1 MLIELEVVG
10 KVQRLVRRLVRRLVQ
25 RLVQRLV
32 RQHSAQELRLRR

>member
-10 KVQRLVRRLVRRLVQ
+10 KVQRLVRRLVQ